1 MAGREGA
8 AFKHAL
14 VLLLAV
20 AVGLS
25 FGLCY
30 GLANHNTYLLY
41 PLRELDPAFLR
52 YDWLAAQTTA
62 YHRNFALLIELL
74 ALLGPAPWTV
84 AGANVALVA
93 ALMLTIYGFLNRHYR
108 RDALV
113 AILLLMCFVL
123 LEKTY
128 SVASSHILTSILEPS
143 SVAASAVVIGLL
155 LLLAERYFWSGVL
168 VAIGGFFHTNF
179 LLLDFVFFGLV
190 HLALGRAGIARRL
203 CLTLGPS
210 VAVLLFEF
218 PALYAMAIDPLGEEA
233 RHIFQFIRSPHHYV
247 PRNYLADFIPFA
259 GWHLLAM
266 SCLALKSSEARI
278 ASRLA
283 KVYAVFLGLV
293 MTAAALTTLVYVPFV
308 SQLFFWRMAPFSVLL
323 AQLVIITRI
332 APYFSASAERETT
345 KGFNG
350 QWLLAAAGGGLLL
363 IHHGSKVQP
372 TKVGLLQVDPTYVV
386 IAIVTLFAYVLLAH
400 GKTRR
405 YLAMIPPATVPLGLV
420 VVGLAFS
427 AAPAYKA
434 SNVLH
439 GLSALKQELVQ
450 WAQSTAPDA
459 QFLIP
464 PSFKTFRLHAAR
476 AVVVDWKST
485 PIKPAELIEWY
496 RRLGR
501 VSGDPKVRGLIEAE
515 AGYQRMDQSR
525 LASLAREFEIDYAV
539 FKQPFDARRLQGEV
553 AFTNKRYLVLKLG
566 ATSEDSARQK

>member
-1 MAGREGA
+1 MAGHERA
-8 AFKHAL
+8 AFQHAP

-41 PLRELDPAFLR
+41 PLRELDPEFLR

-74 ALLGPAPWTV
+74 ASLGPAPWMI

-93 ALMLTIYGFLNRHYR
+93 ALMLTIYSFLYRHYR

-113 AILLLMCFVL
+113 AIPLLMCFVL
-123 LEKTY
+123 LEKTR

-190 HLALGRAGIARRL
+190 HLVLGREDIARRL
-203 CLTLGPS
+203 CLQLGPS

-218 PALYAMAIDPLGEEA
+218 PMLYAMATDPLGGEA
-233 RHIFQFIRSPHHYV
+233 RDIFQFIRSPHHYV
-247 PRNYLADFIPFA
+247 PRNHLADFIPFA

-266 SCLALKSSEARI
+266 SCLELKSPEARI
-278 ASRLA
+278 SSRLA
-283 KVYAVFLGLV
+283 KVYAVFFALV
-293 MTAAALTTLVYVPFV
+293 MTATVLTTVIYIPFV

-323 AQLVIITRI
+323 AQLIIITRI
-332 APYFSASAERETT
+332 APYFTAGTERETG
-345 KGFNG
+345 KGFNW
-350 QWLLAAAGGGLLL
+350 QWVLAAAGSGLIL
-363 IHHGSKVQP
+363 IHHGSRVQP
-372 TKVGLLQVDPTYVV
+372 TEVGLLQVNGIYVV
-386 IAIVTLFAYVLLAH
+386 IAIVTLFAYVLLAR

-405 YLAMIPPATVPLGLV
+405 YLTMLPPLLVPLGLV
-420 VVGLAFS
+420 VMGLGFS

-439 GLSALKQELVQ
+439 GLSAPKQELFQ

-464 PSFKTFRLHAAR
+464 PSLKSFRLHAAR

-501 VSGDPKVRGLIEAE
+501 VSGDPEVRNLIEAD
-515 AGYQRMDQSR
+515 AGYRRMDQSR

-539 FKQPFDARRLQGEV
+539 FEQPFDARQLQAEV
-553 AFTNKRYLVLKLG
+553 AFTNKRYLVLKPG
-566 ATSEDSARQK
+566 ATSEDSARQE

>member
-8 AFKHAL
+8 AFQHAL

-30 GLANHNTYLLY
+30 GIANHNTYLLY
-41 PLRELDPAFLR
+41 PLRELDPEFLR

-74 ALLGPAPWTV
+74 ASLGPAPWTV
-84 AGANVALVA
+84 ASANMALVA
-93 ALMLTIYGFLNRHYR
+93 ALMLAIYGFLNRHYR

-123 LEKTY
+123 LEKTR

-155 LLLAERYFWSGVL
+155 LLLAERYLWSGVL

-190 HLALGRAGIARRL
+190 HLALGRADIWRRL
-203 CLTLGPS
+203 CQQLGPS

-218 PALYAMAIDPLGEEA
+218 PMLYAMATDPLGGEA
-233 RHIFQFIRSPHHYV
+233 RNIFQFIRSPHHYV
-247 PRNYLADFIPFA
+247 PEKYLADFIPFA

-266 SCLALKSSEARI
+266 SCLDLKSSEARI
-278 ASRLA
+278 SSRLA

-293 MTAAALTTLVYVPFV
+293 MTATVVTTLIYVPFI

-332 APYFSASAERETT
+332 APYFSASAERETA
-345 KGFNG
+345 KGFNW
-350 QWLLAAAGGGLLL
+350 QWLLAAAGGGLIL

-372 TKVGLLQVDPTYVV
+372 TEVGLLQVNATYVV
-386 IAIVTLFAYVLLAH
+386 IAILTLFALLAR

-405 YLAMIPPATVPLGLV
+405 YLTMILPAMVPLGLV

-439 GLSALKQELVQ
+439 GLSAPKQEMVQ

-464 PSFKTFRLHAAR
+464 PSLKTFRLHAAR

-485 PIKPAELIEWY
+485 PIKPTELIEWY

-501 VSGDPKVRGLIEAE
+501 VSGDPKVRNLIEAE
-515 AGYQRMDQSR
+515 AGYLRMDQSR

-539 FKQPFDARRLQGEV
+539 FEQPFDGRHLQGEV
-553 AFTNKRYLVLKLG
+553 VFTNKRYLVLKLG
-566 ATSEDSARQK
+566 AMSEDSARQE

>member
-8 AFKHAL
+8 AFQHAL

-41 PLRELDPAFLR
+41 PLRELDPEFLR

-62 YHRNFALLIELL
+62 YHRNFALLIEIL
-74 ALLGPAPWTV
+74 ASLGPAPWTV

-93 ALMLTIYGFLNRHYR
+93 ALMLTIYGFLYRHYR

-123 LEKTY
+123 LEKTR
-128 SVASSHILTSILEPS
+128 SVASGHILTSVLEPS
-143 SVAASAVVIGLL
+143 SVAASAVLIGLL

-190 HLALGRAGIARRL
+190 HLAFGREDIARRL
-203 CLTLGPS
+203 CQQLGPS

-218 PALYAMAIDPLGEEA
+218 PMLYAMATDPLGGEA
-233 RHIFQFIRSPHHYV
+233 RYIFQFIRSPHHYV
-247 PRNYLADFIPFA
+247 PRKYLADFIPFS

-266 SCLALKSSEARI
+266 SCLELKSSEARI
-278 ASRLA
+278 SSRLA

-293 MTAAALTTLVYVPFV
+293 MTATVLTTVIHVPFV

-323 AQLVIITRI
+323 AQLIIITRI
-332 APYFSASAERETT
+332 APYFTASAERETA
-345 KGFNG
+345 KGFNW
-350 QWLLAAAGGGLLL
+350 QWLLAAAGGGLIL

-372 TKVGLLQVDPTYVV
+372 TEVGLLQVNAIYVV
-386 IAIVTLFAYVLLAH
+386 IAILTLFAYVLLARA
-400 GKTRR
+400 KTRR
-405 YLAMIPPATVPLGLV
+405 YLTMIPPLLVPLGLL

-439 GLSALKQELVQ
+439 GLSASKQELVQ
-450 WAQSTAPDA
+450 WAQSTAPEA

-464 PSFKTFRLHAAR
+464 PSLKTFRLHAAR

-501 VSGDPKVRGLIEAE
+501 VSGDPKVRNPIEAG
-515 AGYQRMDQSR
+515 AGYRRMDQSR

-539 FKQPFDARRLQGEV
+539 FKQPFDARRLQAEV
-553 AFTNKRYLVLKLG
+553 VFNNKRYLVLKLG
-566 ATSEDSARQK
+566 ATSEDSARQD

>member
-8 AFKHAL
+8 AFQHAL

-30 GLANHNTYLLY
+30 GLLNHNTYLLY
-41 PLRELDPAFLR
+41 PLREIDPEFLR

-62 YHRNFALLIELL
+62 YHRNFALLIQLL
-74 ALLGPAPWTV
+74 ASLGPAPWTV
-84 AGANVALVA
+84 AGANVALVTG
-93 ALMLTIYGFLNRHYR
+93 LMLTIYGFLNRHYR

-123 LEKTY
+123 LEKTR
-128 SVASSHILTSILEPS
+128 SVATSHILTSVLEPS

-155 LLLAERYFWSGVL
+155 MLLAERYLWSGVL

-179 LLLDFVFFGLV
+179 LLLDFVFFGLI
-190 HLALGRAGIARRL
+190 HLTLGREVNIARRL
-203 CLTLGPS
+203 CLQFGPS

-218 PALYAMAIDPLGEEA
+218 PMLYAMATDPLGGEA
-233 RHIFQFIRSPHHYV
+233 RYIFQFIRSPFHYV
-247 PRNYLADFIPFA
+247 PRKYLAGFIPFS

-266 SCLALKSSEARI
+266 SCLDLKSSEARI
-278 ASRLA
+278 SSRLA

-293 MTAAALTTLVYVPFV
+293 MTATVLTTVVYVPFV

-332 APYFSASAERETT
+332 APYFSASAERETA
-345 KGFNG
+345 KGFNW
-350 QWLLAAAGGGLLL
+350 QWLLAAAGGGLIL

-372 TKVGLLQVDPTYVV
+372 TEIGLLQANPTYVV
-386 IAIVTLFAYVLLAH
+386 IATLTLFAYVLLAR

-405 YLAMIPPATVPLGLV
+405 YLAMIPPAMVPLGLV

-439 GLSALKQELVQ
+439 GLSAPKQELVQ
-450 WAQSTAPDA
+450 WAQSTAPEA

-464 PSFKTFRLHAAR
+464 PSVRTFRLHAAR
-476 AVVVDWKST
+476 AVVVDWKAT

-501 VSGDPKVRGLIEAE
+501 VSGVPKVRNLIEAD

-553 AFTNKRYLVLKLG
+553 VFTNKRYLVLKLA
-566 ATSEDSARQK
+566 ATSEDSAR

>member
-8 AFKHAL
+8 AYRHGL

-20 AVGLS
+20 AVGLT

-30 GLANHNTYLLY
+30 GLLNHNTYLLY
-41 PLRELDPAFLR
+41 PLRAIDPEFLR

-62 YHRNFALLIELL
+62 YHQNFALLIELL
-74 ALLGPAPWTV
+74 ASLGPAPWTV

-93 ALMLTIYGFLNRHYR
+93 GLMLAIYGFLIRHYR

-123 LEKTY
+123 LEKTR
-128 SVASSHILTSILEPS
+128 SVATSHILTSVLEPS

-155 LLLAERYFWSGVL
+155 LLLEERYLWSGVL

-179 LLLDFVFFGLV
+179 LLLDFAFFGLV
-190 HLALGRAGIARRL
+190 HLVLGRADIARRL
-203 CLTLGPS
+203 CLQLGPS

-218 PALYAMAIDPLGEEA
+218 PMLYAMATDPLGGKA
-233 RHIFQFIRSPHHYV
+233 RYIFQFIRSPFHYV
-247 PRNYLADFIPFA
+247 PRTYLADFIPFS

-266 SCLALKSSEARI
+266 SCLDLNSSEARI
-278 ASRLA
+278 SSRLA

-293 MTAAALTTLVYVPFV
+293 MTATVLTTVIYVPFV

-323 AQLVIITRI
+323 AQLIIITRI
-332 APYFSASAERETT
+332 APYFSASAERETA
-345 KGFNG
+345 KGFNW
-350 QWLLAAAGGGLLL
+350 QWVLAAAGGGLLL

-372 TKVGLLQVDPTYVV
+372 TEIGLLQVNATYFVVV
-386 IAIVTLFAYVLLAH
+386 ILTLFAYVLLART
-400 GKTRR
+400 KTRR
-405 YLAMIPPATVPLGLV
+405 YLTMIPPSLVPLGLV

-427 AAPAYKA
+427 AAPAYKE

-439 GLSALKQELVQ
+439 GLAAPKQELFQ
-450 WAQSTAPDA
+450 WAQSTSQDA

-464 PSFKTFRLHAAR
+464 PNLRTFRLHAAR
-476 AVVVDWKST
+476 AVVVDWKAT
-485 PIKPAELIEWY
+485 PIKPSELKEWY

-501 VSGDPKVRGLIEAE
+501 MSGDPKVRKPSEAD

-553 AFTNKRYLVLKLG
+553 VFTNKRYLVLKLG
-566 ATSEDSARQK
+566 ATSEDSARQD

>member
-1 MAGREGA
+1 MAGRDEA
-8 AFKHAL
+8 AFRHAL

-41 PLRELDPAFLR
+41 PLRELDPEFLR

-74 ALLGPAPWTV
+74 ASLGPAPWTV
-84 AGANVALVA
+84 ASANVALVA
-93 ALMLTIYGFLNRHYR
+93 ALILTIYNFLNRHYR

-123 LEKTY
+123 LEKTR

-155 LLLAERYFWSGVL
+155 LLLAERYLWSGVL

-179 LLLDFVFFGLV
+179 LLLDVVFFGLV
-190 HLALGRAGIARRL
+190 HVALGRAQLARRL
-203 CLTLGPS
+203 CLQLGPS
-210 VAVLLFEF
+210 IAVLLFEF
-218 PALYAMAIDPLGEEA
+218 PMLYAMVTDPLGEEA

-259 GWHLLAM
+259 AWQLLAM
-266 SCLALKSSEARI
+266 SCLDLKSSDARI
-278 ASRLA
+278 SSRLA
-283 KVYAVFLGLV
+283 RVYAVFLALV
-293 MTAAALTTLVYVPFV
+293 MTATVLTTVIYLPFV

-323 AQLVIITRI
+323 AQLVIVTRI
-332 APYFSASAERETT
+332 APYFSASAERETSE
-345 KGFNG
+345 GFNG
-350 QWLLAAAGGGLLL
+350 QWLLAAAGGGLML

-372 TKVGLLQVDPTYVV
+372 TEVGLLQVNPTYVV
-386 IAIVTLFAYVLLAH
+386 IAVLTLFAYVLLMRA
-400 GKTRR
+400 KTRR
-405 YLAMIPPATVPLGLV
+405 YVAMIPPALVPLGLV
-420 VVGLAFS
+420 VVGLSFS

-434 SNVLH
+434 SNVLR
-439 GLSALKQELVQ
+439 GLSAPKQELFQ
-450 WAQSTAPDA
+450 WAQSIAPDA

-464 PSFKTFRLHAAR
+464 PSFKSFRLHAAR

-501 VSGDPKVRGLIEAE
+501 VSGDPKVRNLIEAD
-515 AGYQRMDQSR
+515 AGYRRMDQSR

-539 FKQPFDARRLQGEV
+539 FEQPFDARQLQAGV
-553 AFTNKRYLVLKLG
+553 VFTNKRYLVLKLN
-566 ATSEDSARQK
+566 ATNKDSAP